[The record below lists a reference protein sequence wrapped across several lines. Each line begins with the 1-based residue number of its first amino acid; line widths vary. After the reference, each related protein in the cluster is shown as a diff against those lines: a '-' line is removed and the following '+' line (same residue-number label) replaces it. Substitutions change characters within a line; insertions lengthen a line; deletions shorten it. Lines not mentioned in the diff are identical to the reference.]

1 MLKGLIIP
9 DIVVKQYE
17 LIKVN
22 HTVKTAVAMVLDSK
36 NKNFLITEE
45 DVPVRTLNRDQII
58 VALSN

>member
-1 MLKGLIIP
+1 M
-9 DIVVKQYE
+9 KQYE